1 MALLLAAVR
10 VKIFLSF
17 FGDVGCRFT
26 QINLLSIIANHF
38 DREAGKVYDAN
49 HAPY

>member
-1 MALLLAAVR
+1 MDLLFTAVR

-17 FGDVGCRFT
+17 FREVGCRFT
-26 QINLLSIIANHF
+26 QNRLLSKIKVVQ
-38 DREAGKVYDAN
+38 EADKVYYAN